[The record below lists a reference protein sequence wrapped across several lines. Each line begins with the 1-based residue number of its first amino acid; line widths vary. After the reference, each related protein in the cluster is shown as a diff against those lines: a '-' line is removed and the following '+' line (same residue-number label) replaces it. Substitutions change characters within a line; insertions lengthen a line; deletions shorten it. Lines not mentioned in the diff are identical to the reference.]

1 MNEEIETGKREV
13 MPVKVKLVEVD
24 GSVEQWACVKTEEGE
39 AKGGEWRAMVLVE
52 GQREDDRI
60 KDGIRVEGVEPSWEG
75 RVEEVKKCGHG

>member
-1 MNEEIETGKREV
+1 

-24 GSVEQWACVKTEEGE
+24 GSVAVEQWACVKTEEGE

-52 GQREDDRI
+52 GRREDDRI
-60 KDGIRVEGVEPSWEG
+60 KDGISVEGVEPSWEG